1 MRLGECT
8 KVKVVL
14 GVDARR
20 YVDVELKRLKKIPL
34 QLIATHT
41 DSDTV
46 AVVVIVIV
54 VVVVAV
60 VVAL

>member
-20 YVDVELKRLKKIPL
+20 YVDVELKCLEKIPL

-41 DSDTV
+41 GTV
-46 AVVVIVIV
+46 AVLVVI
-54 VVVVAV
+54 VVAV
-60 VVAL
+60 VVVAP